1 MMRYLIWFII
11 VTAVLSLFATP
22 LLAENVEVLYVKGA
36 VNVQKEGDVLWIPA
50 KKGMSLDNND
60 KVKTSVSS
68 EAGII
73 LNADKKDIITI
84 ASDSELIVSDVNKK
98 HIGLSKGKI
107 FALIEGMESASSFQ
121 VRTPT
126 AIAGVSGSGMSV
138 ETDGSSTVVG
148 CFEDIAY
155 VRGINADGT
164 PMAELVVIDDGFKRV
179 IARFEMPG
187 DSLELTA
194 FDRQGWQKFR
204 DTLREY
210 AQNFRHSQSGA
221 SGSGNAAQAIEAIE
235 RMQERADDLRFD
247 NKENIFE
254 RDEFDRR
261 LDSEKEDEQR
271 QSPST
276 GGNKKS
282 ISG

>member
-1 MMRYLIWFII
+1 MRYSIWFIML
-11 VTAVLSLFATP
+11 TAVLSLFASP

-36 VNVQKEGDVLWIPA
+36 VNVQKEGDVIWIPA
-50 KKGMSLDNND
+50 KKGMALDNND
-60 KVKTSVSS
+60 KIKTSVSS
-68 EAGII
+68 EAGIV
-73 LNADKKDIITI
+73 LNSDKNDIITI
-84 ASDSELIVSDVNKK
+84 ASDSELIVSDINKK

-155 VRGINADGT
+155 VRGINTDGT

-194 FDRQGWQKFR
+194 FDREGWQKFR

-210 AQNFRHSQSGA
+210 AQNFRRNWDEA
-221 SGSGNAAQAIEAIE
+221 SGSGNAAQAIETIE

-254 RDEFDRR
+254 RDEYDRR
-261 LDSEKEDEQR
+261 DNSQRKDDEGETRSNEKEFVV
-271 QSPST
+271 T
-276 GGNKKS
+276 GE
-282 ISG
+282 